1 MRKKQADRCI
11 ITSIV
16 VIAFA
21 LGMGAKAIY
30 KMIPFRVLVRSFLLC
45 MVVSVSLT
53 VILITDF
60 FVSNKMWKGFRYF
73 WHYWGIRNRLE
84 RQMLDAG
91 FGIQR
96 SYFVE
101 LPKIKLVF
109 EKDFAAGTLTVR
121 NALKFDRKLDDIVL
135 SAALAKF
142 IVESHYQSDDGN
154 TYIYELIDGS
164 VSYKMAFSSFEDFKR
179 HNRTVSTYKLF
190 LDKRSVVK
198 LQHCLLVGMTGSGK
212 TYALYN
218 LLVQMM
224 DKDVQYH
231 FFCADPKG
239 SSLAVIGYAV
249 AAERTAVDVADI
261 IKLLEEFVSLM
272 RNRKEELR
280 ERLKEKIDAD
290 YSDFQMQPYIFICD
304 EYASFAAKISTL
316 DKKMRDSV
324 KDMLYEVILQGR
336 QLGFFLFLIM
346 QKSDATLIDT
356 ALRDNIP
363 LKIVLGN
370 SEQQTYVTA
379 FGAGVEIP
387 NRHYLVGEGVF
398 TEPEL
403 APQPKLV
410 QFPRLDFDILDC
422 AQSRTRVV

>member
-1 MRKKQADRCI
+1 MRKRQVIKLI
-11 ITSIV
+11 IFVIAF
-16 VIAFA
+16 IAFA

-30 KMIPFRVLVRSFLLC
+30 ELVRVRILEKCFPLC
-45 MVVSVSLT
+45 LVVSISL
-53 VILITDF
+53 VVFLVLEF
-60 FVSNKMWKGFRYF
+60 FISNRVWKGFRYF
-73 WHYWGIRNRLE
+73 WNHWRIKDRLE

-91 FGIQR
+91 FAIQR
-96 SYFVE
+96 SCFIE
-101 LPKIKLVF
+101 LPKIRLVF
-109 EKDFAAGTLTVR
+109 DKGFSAGTLKIR
-121 NALKFDRKLDDIVL
+121 NALKFDKKLDDVVM
-135 SAALAKF
+135 SAALGKF

-154 TYIYELIDGS
+154 MYIYELIDGS
-164 VSYKMAFSSFEDFKR
+164 VSYKMIFKSFEDFKQ
-179 HNRTVSTYKLF
+179 NSGSTPTYKLF

-218 LLVQMM
+218 LLLQMM
-224 DKDVQYH
+224 NKDVPYQLFY
-231 FFCADPKG
+231 ADPKG
-239 SSLAVIGYAV
+239 SSLAVIGYIV
-249 AAERTAVDVADI
+249 APERTAVEVADI
-261 IKLLEEFVSLM
+261 IKLLEKFVSLM

-280 ERLKEKIDAD
+280 EKLKEKIDAD
-290 YSDFQMQPYIFICD
+290 YSDFQMPPYVFCFD
-304 EYASFAAKISTL
+304 EFAGFSSKIATL
-316 DKKMRDSV
+316 EKKMRDSI

-346 QKSDATLIDT
+346 QKSDASLIDT

-379 FGAGVEIP
+379 FGSGVDIP
-387 NRHYLVGEGVF
+387 KRHYFVGEGVF

-410 QFPRLDFDILDC
+410 QFAQLDFDILAC
-422 AQSRTRVV
+422 ARTRVM

>member
-1 MRKKQADRCI
+1 MRKRQVWNLLIFSLAF
-11 ITSIV
+11 
-16 VIAFA
+16 IAFA
-21 LGMGAKAIY
+21 LGMGAKAICQL
-30 KMIPFRVLVRSFLLC
+30 IRIRVLEKCFPLC
-45 MVVSVSLT
+45 LVVSVGLL
-53 VILITDF
+53 ILLVTDTLM
-60 FVSNKMWKGFRYF
+60 SNRIWKGVRYF
-73 WHYWGIRNRLE
+73 WNHWRIKDRLE

-96 SYFVE
+96 SFFIE

-109 EKDFAAGTLTVR
+109 NKDFSSGTLKIR
-121 NALKFDRKLDDIVL
+121 NALKFDKKLDDVVM
-135 SAALAKF
+135 SAALGKF

-154 TYIYELIDGS
+154 MYIYELIDGS
-164 VSYKMAFSSFEDFKR
+164 MSYKMTFKSFEDFMMYSSS
-179 HNRTVSTYKLF
+179 TPTYKLF
-190 LDKRSVVK
+190 LDKRTVVK

-218 LLVQMM
+218 LLLQMM
-224 DKDVQYH
+224 NKDVPYQLFY
-231 FFCADPKG
+231 ADPKG

-249 AAERTAVDVADI
+249 AEERTAVDVEDI
-261 IKLLEEFVSLM
+261 IKLLEEFVALM
-272 RNRKEELR
+272 RKRKEELR

-290 YSDFQMQPYIFICD
+290 YSDFQMQPYIFMCD
-304 EYASFAAKISTL
+304 EYASFAAKIATL

-387 NRHYLVGEGVF
+387 ERHYLVGEGVF
-398 TEPEL
+398 TEPEF

-410 QFPRLDFDILDC
+410 QFAQLDFDILAC
-422 AQSRTRVV
+422 ARTRVM

>member
-1 MRKKQADRCI
+1 MRKKQADRVI
-11 ITSIV
+11 VTSIA
-16 VIAFA
+16 IFAFA

-30 KMIPFRVLVRSFLLC
+30 KMIPFRVLERSFLLC
-45 MVVSVSLT
+45 MAVSVGLI
-53 VILITDF
+53 VIQISEF
-60 FVSNKMWKGFRYF
+60 FISNKMCKGLLYF
-73 WHYWGIRNRLE
+73 WNYWRIKDRLE

-101 LPKIKLVF
+101 LPKIKLTF
-109 EKDFAAGTLTVR
+109 EKDFTAGTLIIR
-121 NALKFDRKLDDIVL
+121 NALKFDRKLDDVVM
-135 SAALAKF
+135 SAALGKF
-142 IVESHYQSDDGN
+142 IAESHYQSDDSN
-154 TYIYELIDGS
+154 MYIYELIDGS
-164 VSYKMAFSSFEDFKR
+164 VSYKMTFKSFEDFKR
-179 HNRTVSTYKLF
+179 HNRTINKYKLF
-190 LDKRSVVK
+190 LDKRAVVK

-218 LLVQMM
+218 LLLQML
-224 DKDVQYH
+224 DKDVPYQIFY
-231 FFCADPKG
+231 ADPKG

-261 IKLLEEFVSLM
+261 IRLLEEFIALM

-290 YSDFQMQPYIFICD
+290 YSDFQMQPYIFMCD
-304 EYASFAAKISTL
+304 EYASFAAKIATQE
-316 DKKMRDSV
+316 KKVRDSV

-379 FGAGVEIP
+379 FGTGVEIP

-422 AQSRTRVV
+422 AQTRTRVV

>member
-1 MRKKQADRCI
+1 MRKRQVWNLLIFSLVI
-11 ITSIV
+11 IS
-16 VIAFA
+16 FA
-21 LGMGAKAIY
+21 LGMGAKEICQIMQFQILEKCFPLSLA
-30 KMIPFRVLVRSFLLC
+30 VSGGLLI
-45 MVVSVSLT
+45 SL
-53 VILITDF
+53 ILEF
-60 FVSNKMWKGFRYF
+60 FISNKIWKGFRYF
-73 WHYWGIRNRLE
+73 WNHWRIKGRLE

-91 FGIQR
+91 FSIQR
-96 SYFVE
+96 SYFIE

-109 EKDFAAGTLTVR
+109 DKDFSSGTLKIR
-121 NALKFDRKLDDIVL
+121 NALKFDRKLDDVVM
-135 SAALAKF
+135 SAALGKF

-154 TYIYELIDGS
+154 MYIYELIDGS
-164 VSYKMAFSSFEDFKR
+164 VSYKMTFKSFEDFRR
-179 HNRTVSTYKLF
+179 HSRTINTYKLF
-190 LDKRSVVK
+190 LDKRTVVK

-218 LLVQMM
+218 LLLQMLY
-224 DKDVQYH
+224 KDVPYQIFY
-231 FFCADPKG
+231 ADPKG

-249 AAERTAVDVADI
+249 AAERTAVDVTDI

-280 ERLKEKIDAD
+280 ERLKERIDAD
-290 YSDFQMQPYIFICD
+290 YSDFQMPPYIFCCD
-304 EYASFAAKISTL
+304 EFAGLSSKIATL
-316 DKKMRDSV
+316 EKKVRDSV
-324 KDMLYEVILQGR
+324 RDMLYEVILQGR

-346 QKSDATLIDT
+346 QKSDASLIDT

-379 FGAGVEIP
+379 FGTGVDIP
-387 NRHYLVGEGVF
+387 ERHYITGEGVF

-410 QFPRLDFDILDC
+410 QFPQLDFDILAC
-422 AQSRTRVV
+422 ARTRVM